1 MIMRTSLAFAAL
13 GLVMLALPSP
23 GASQSVLSQA
33 DSAARRLMA
42 RRDELNA
49 LAQILDSVAESPS
62 AGLGDR
68 NAARPLAAR
77 IRARLE
83 AGDFQAGDRVVVRAP
98 TGVGDTFSTPTPN
111 APLRT
116 AGDLGI
122 ADTFPVQFGPAL
134 VLPSIGEIPL
144 RGVLRS
150 ELEDQV
156 TRYVSRLVRDPE
168 VHARALMRL
177 SVQGEVAKPGYYSVL
192 PEAPLADLV
201 TAAGGYT
208 TNAKLSD
215 IKIQRGDATI
225 LEKER
230 LRLLM
235 AQGTTLDAAGI
246 RPGDELVVPKKKN
259 TDVLEGFRLAAV
271 LLGIPLSVYALTHL
285 HN

>member
-1 MIMRTSLAFAAL
+1 MRTSSVLGFL
-13 GLVMLALPSP
+13 GLVALGLPSP
-23 GASQSVLSQA
+23 GAAQSVIPQA

-42 RRDELNA
+42 RREELSI
-49 LAQILDSVAESPS
+49 LAYTLDSLAESPS
-62 AGLGDR
+62 AGIGDR
-68 NAARPLAAR
+68 NRARPLAAR

-98 TGVGDTFSTPTPN
+98 TGVGDTYATPN
-111 APLRT
+111 APVRS
-116 AGDLGI
+116 AADLGI
-122 ADTFPVQFGPAL
+122 ADTFAVQFGPAL

-208 TNAKLSD
+208 PNAKTTD
-215 IKIQRGDATI
+215 IRIERGDAKI
-225 LEKER
+225 LEKEK

-246 RPGDELVVPKKKN
+246 RPGDELVVPKRKN

-271 LLGIPLSVYALTHL
+271 LLGIPLTVYALTHL
-285 HN
+285 PK

>member
-1 MIMRTSLAFAAL
+1 MRISFGFVAL
-13 GLVMLALPSP
+13 GLVTLALPSP
-23 GASQSVLSQA
+23 GASQSVISQA

-49 LAQILDSVAESPS
+49 LAQILDSVAEAPS
-62 AGLGDR
+62 AGVGDR

-83 AGDFQAGDRVVVRAP
+83 AGDFQPGDRVVVRAP
-98 TGVGDTFSTPTPN
+98 TGVGDTFATTN
-111 APLRT
+111 APART

-192 PEAPLADLV
+192 PESPLADLV

-208 TNAKLSD
+208 TNAKVGDSR
-215 IKIQRGDATI
+215 IVRGDAKI
-225 LEKER
+225 LEKEK

-246 RPGDELVVPKKKN
+246 RPGDELIVPKKKN

-271 LLGIPLSVYALTHL
+271 LLGIPLTVYALTHL

>member
-1 MIMRTSLAFAAL
+1 MIMRTSSVFVLSC
-13 GLVMLALPSP
+13 LVALPSL
-23 GASQSVLSQA
+23 GAAQSVIPA
-33 DSAARRLMA
+33 IDSAARRLMA

-49 LAQILDSVAESPS
+49 LAQVLDSLAESRT
-62 AGLGDR
+62 AGIGDR
-68 NAARPLAAR
+68 NRARPLAAQ

-98 TGVGDTFSTPTPN
+98 TGVGDSFATPN
-111 APLRT
+111 APARGT
-116 AGDLGI
+116 ADLGL
-122 ADTFPVQFGPAL
+122 ADTFAVQFGPAL
-134 VLPSIGEIPL
+134 VVPSIGEIPL

-168 VHARALMRL
+168 VHAHALMRL

-208 TNAKLSD
+208 TNAKLSE
-215 IKIQRGDATI
+215 IKMQRGDATI
-225 LEKER
+225 LEKDR

-235 AQGTTLDAAGI
+235 AQGTSLDVAGI

-271 LLGIPLSVYALTHL
+271 LLGIPLSIYALTHL

>member
-1 MIMRTSLAFAAL
+1 MRISSVLVVS
-13 GLVMLALPSP
+13 GLVLLPSL
-23 GASQSVLSQA
+23 GAAQAVIPQA

-42 RRDELNA
+42 RRDELEA
-49 LAQILDSVAESPS
+49 LAQVLDSLAESPR
-62 AGLGDR
+62 AGVGDR
-68 NAARPLAAR
+68 NRARPLATQ

-98 TGVGDTFSTPTPN
+98 TGVGDSFATPN
-111 APLRT
+111 APPRAT
-116 AGDLGI
+116 ADLGL
-122 ADTFPVQFGPAL
+122 ADTFAVQFGPAL

-144 RGVLRS
+144 RGILRS

-177 SVQGEVAKPGYYSVL
+177 SVQGEVAKPGYYSIL

-208 TNAKLSD
+208 PNAKLTD

-235 AQGTTLDAAGI
+235 AQGTTLDVAGI
-246 RPGDELVVPKKKN
+246 RPGDELVVPKRKN

-271 LLGIPLSVYALTHL
+271 LLGIPLSIYALTHL

>member
-1 MIMRTSLAFAAL
+1 MRTSSVLGFL
-13 GLVMLALPSP
+13 GLVALGLPSP
-23 GASQSVLSQA
+23 GAAQSVIPQA
-33 DSAARRLMA
+33 DSTARRLMA
-42 RRDELNA
+42 RRDELSA
-49 LAQILDSVAESPS
+49 LAQVLDSVAASPS
-62 AGLGDR
+62 AGIGDR
-68 NAARPLAAR
+68 NRARPLAAQ

-83 AGDFQAGDRVVVRAP
+83 SGDFQPGDRVVVRAP
-98 TGVGDTFSTPTPN
+98 TGVGDTYATPN
-111 APLRT
+111 APVRS
-116 AGDLGI
+116 AADLGI
-122 ADTFPVQFGPAL
+122 ADTFAVQFGPAL

-177 SVQGEVAKPGYYSVL
+177 SVQGEVVKPGYYSVL

-208 TNAKLSD
+208 PNAKLTD
-215 IKIQRGDATI
+215 ILIQRGDAKI
-225 LEKER
+225 LEKEK
-230 LRLLM
+230 LRLLV

-246 RPGDELVVPKKKN
+246 RPGDELVVPKRKN

-271 LLGIPLSVYALTHL
+271 LLGIPLTVYALTHL

>member
-1 MIMRTSLAFAAL
+1 MRPSFTFAVL

-23 GASQSVLSQA
+23 GTSQSVISQA

-42 RRDELNA
+42 RRDELAA
-49 LAQILDSVAESPS
+49 LAQILDSVADSRS
-62 AGLGDR
+62 AGVGDR

-98 TGVGDTFSTPTPN
+98 TGVGDTFATTT
-111 APLRT
+111 APART

-201 TAAGGYT
+201 TASGGYT
-208 TNAKLSD
+208 TNAKLD
-215 IKIQRGDATI
+215 AIKILRGDATI

-271 LLGIPLSVYALTHL
+271 LLGIPLSIYALTHL

>member
-1 MIMRTSLAFAAL
+1 MIMRLSFGFVAL

-23 GASQSVLSQA
+23 GASQSVISQA

-49 LAQILDSVAESPS
+49 LAQILDSVAEAPS
-62 AGLGDR
+62 TGVGDR

-98 TGVGDTFSTPTPN
+98 TGVGDTFATTN
-111 APLRT
+111 APART

-192 PEAPLADLV
+192 PESPLADLV

-208 TNAKLSD
+208 TNAKLD
-215 IKIQRGDATI
+215 QLKIQRGDVTI

-246 RPGDELVVPKKKN
+246 RPGDELIVPKKKN

-271 LLGIPLSVYALTHL
+271 LLGIPLSIYALTHL

>member
-1 MIMRTSLAFAAL
+1 MIMRTSSVVALL
-13 GLVMLALPSP
+13 GLAALALPSS
-23 GASQSVLSQA
+23 GAAQSIIPRA

-49 LAQILDSVAESPS
+49 LAQVLDSVAASPS
-62 AGLGDR
+62 ARSADR
-68 NAARPLAAR
+68 NRARPLAAQ

-98 TGVGDTFSTPTPN
+98 TGVGDAYATPN
-111 APLRT
+111 APVRS
-116 AGDLGI
+116 ASDLGI
-122 ADTFPVQFGPAL
+122 ADTFAVQFGPAL

-177 SVQGEVAKPGYYSVL
+177 SVQGEVARPGYYSVL
-192 PEAPLADLV
+192 PESPLADLV

-208 TNAKLSD
+208 TNAKLTD

-235 AQGTTLDAAGI
+235 AQGTTLDVAGI
-246 RPGDELVVPKKKN
+246 HPGDELVVPKRKN
-259 TDVLEGFRLAAV
+259 TDILEGFRLAAV
-271 LLGIPLSVYALTHL
+271 LLGIPLSIYALTHL
-285 HN
+285 R

>member
-1 MIMRTSLAFAAL
+1 MRASSVLGLL
-13 GLVMLALPSP
+13 GLVALGLPSP
-23 GASQSVLSQA
+23 GAAQSVISQA

-49 LAQILDSVAESPS
+49 LAQVLDSVAASPS

-68 NAARPLAAR
+68 NRARPLAAQ

-83 AGDFQAGDRVVVRAP
+83 TGDFQPGDRVVVRAP
-98 TGVGDTFSTPTPN
+98 TGVGDSFATPN
-111 APLRT
+111 AP
-116 AGDLGI
+116 AKSAADLGI
-122 ADTFPVQFGPAL
+122 QDTFAVQFGPAL
-134 VLPSIGEIPL
+134 VLPSIGEVPL

-208 TNAKLSD
+208 TNAKVADSR
-215 IKIQRGDATI
+215 IQRGEAKI
-225 LEKER
+225 LEKEK

-246 RPGDELVVPKKKN
+246 RPGDELLVPKKKN

-271 LLGIPLSVYALTHL
+271 LLGIPLTVYALTHL